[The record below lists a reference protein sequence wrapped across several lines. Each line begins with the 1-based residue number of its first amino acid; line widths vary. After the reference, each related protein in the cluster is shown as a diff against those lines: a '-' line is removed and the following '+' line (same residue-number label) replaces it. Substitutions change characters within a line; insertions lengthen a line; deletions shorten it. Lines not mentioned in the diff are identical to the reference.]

1 MALFLTIFLV
11 VIPFIELMVVIA
23 VSHVIGIAVTLLLL
37 ILSSAAGAWVVKHE
51 GIAAIRRVRTAWR
64 EGRAPTDE
72 VADGALVVL
81 AGLLLLLPGFVT
93 SVLGALLAVRP
104 VRGVVRGRL
113 TSMFHLRVAR
123 RFPTATDRTQRT
135 QRTQRSDTT
144 GPRPYRRP
152 DEPEPTSTQDV
163 PWRTRVRSPGARS
176 DGVIDVEGEEI
187 AFPYGTEGELGPSD
201 S

>member
-23 VSHVIGIAVTLLLL
+23 VSHVIGGAATLLLL

-51 GIAAIRRVRTAWR
+51 GMAAMSRVRTAWR
-64 EGRAPTDE
+64 EGRTPTDE
-72 VADGALVVL
+72 AADGGLVVL

-93 SVLGALLAVRP
+93 SGLGALLVIPAVR
-104 VRGVVRGRL
+104 RVVRGRL
-113 TSMFHLRVAR
+113 TSMFHVRVAK
-123 RFPTATDRTQRT
+123 RFPNVADRVQRTDRAQRAE
-135 QRTQRSDTT
+135 QS

-152 DEPEPTSTQDV
+152 DEPEPTATQDV

-176 DGVIDVEGEEI
+176 DDVIDVDGEEI
-187 AFPYGTEGELGPSD
+187 AFPYGTEGELGPSN